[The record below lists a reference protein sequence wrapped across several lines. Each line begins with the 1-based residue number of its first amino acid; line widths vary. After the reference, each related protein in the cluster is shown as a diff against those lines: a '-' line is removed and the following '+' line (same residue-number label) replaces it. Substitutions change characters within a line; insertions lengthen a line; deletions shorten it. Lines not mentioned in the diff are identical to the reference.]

1 MLRTTIYG
9 SLLLCM
15 LVGLGCRQDEPVQP
29 GPPGNAVLQDTDG
42 NSYRT
47 QWIGGRLW
55 MAENLRTARFANGD
69 PIMQVQDAS
78 AWIGLSEAAWAWAND
93 SSALDTV
100 FGKWYN
106 QFAVSDPRGLCP
118 IGWHVPSD
126 AEWTALANALGGFE
140 VAGAALKSTGTV
152 DSSNGLWNPPNTGAT
167 NSSGF
172 TGLPAGGRSPN
183 DAGFYSRGNLAMF
196 WSSIITGVDTASARL
211 LTHVGTA
218 FEPRDLAVRYG
229 LCVRCVRD

>member
-1 MLRTTIYG
+1 
-9 SLLLCM
+9 
-15 LVGLGCRQDEPVQP
+15 VPP
-29 GPPGNAVLQDTDG
+29 GPTGNVVLMDIDG

-55 MAENLRTARFANGD
+55 MAENLRVARFSNGD
-69 PIMQVQDAS
+69 AIDQVQDA
-78 AWIGLSEAAWAWAND
+78 ATWTGLTTAAWAWADNMP
-93 SSALDTV
+93 AMDTV

-106 QFAVSDPRGLCP
+106 HFAVSDPRGLCP
-118 IGWHVPSD
+118 NGWLVPSE
-126 AEWTALANALGGFE
+126 AEWTALADTLGGQA

-152 DSSNGLWNPPNTGAT
+152 DAGSGLWNPPNTGAT
-167 NSSGF
+167 NASGF

-183 DAGFYSRGNLAMF
+183 DGGFYSRGNLAML
-196 WSSIITGVDTASARL
+196 WSSSITAVDTASARL

-229 LCVRCVRD
+229 LCVRCIKD